1 MGLGPGLV
9 EDFLKSAP
17 PAGRLLV
24 AFSGGLDSHV
34 LLHLL
39 LQAANDRA
47 LAALHVHHGLQ
58 AGADRWSEHCAAVCR
73 GLGIPFQVLRVKVA
87 REGQQGLEAAAR
99 DARYAALR
107 VSVQPHDLLLTAHHQ
122 DDQAETVLLQLMRG
136 AGPAGLAAM
145 PRLAP
150 FGAGWLGRPLLEV
163 ARADLEAYAREAGL
177 RWIEDPSNADHR
189 FDRNYLRHEIM
200 PRLARRW
207 PGVTRNLAV
216 AARIQADTLEQLD
229 TLARGDMERCRGSR
243 PETLSVAGVNAL
255 RRGRR
260 RNLLRLWLIDKG
272 FEPPPRARM
281 DSLLDSVL
289 TAGRD
294 RAPSVAWGE
303 VEIRRYRDDL
313 YAMSPL
319 SPPAPLPRSWDPR
332 ETLRLPGLD
341 IDLTMDWLLS
351 RGVDPEAC
359 RAPFE
364 LGYRQGG
371 ERIRLPGREHSSE
384 LKTLMQ
390 EAGLPPWERDR
401 LPLLW
406 RSGRLL
412 AVWGHWVAAPDEFS
426 AAAGCDA

>member
-39 LQAANDRA
+39 TQTFNDRS

-58 AGADRWSEHCAAVCR
+58 SGADRWSRHCESVCHS
-73 GLGIPFQVLRVKVA
+73 LGVTLEVLHVKVERA
-87 REGQQGLEAAAR
+87 GQQGLEAAAR

-107 VSVQPHDLLLTAHHQ
+107 ARMHTHDLLLTAHHQ
-122 DDQAETVLLQLMRG
+122 DDQAETMLLQLMRG

-150 FGAGWLGRPLLEV
+150 FGSGWLGRPLLEV
-163 ARADLEAYAREAGL
+163 ARADLEAYARDKGL
-177 RWIEDPSNADHR
+177 HWVEDPSNADHR

-207 PGVTRNLAV
+207 PGVTRNLAM

-229 TLARGDMERCRGSR
+229 ALARGDMERCRGSQ
-243 PETLSVAGVNAL
+243 PETLSVSGINVL

-260 RNLLRLWLIDKG
+260 RNLLRLWLVDKG

-281 DSLLDSVL
+281 DSLLDTVL
-289 TAGRD
+289 TADRD
-294 RAPSVAWGE
+294 REPSVTWGE
-303 VEIRRYRDDL
+303 VEVRRYRDDL
-313 YAMSPL
+313 YAMRPL
-319 SPPAPLPRSWDPR
+319 SPPPRLPRAWNPDAPLP
-332 ETLRLPGLD
+332 LP
-341 IDLTMDWLLS
+341 DLGIELTVAWLLS
-351 RGVDPEAC
+351 RGVDPAAC
-359 RAPFE
+359 RAPFD

-371 ERIRLPGREHSSE
+371 ERIRLSGRHHSSE
-384 LKTLMQ
+384 LKGLMQ
-390 EAGLPPWERDR
+390 EAGLPPWERER

-406 RSGRLL
+406 RNGRLL
-412 AVWGHWVAAPDEFS
+412 AVWGHWVAAPEEFS
-426 AAAGCDA
+426 AAASPGA